1 MEVETTHKGPSQR
14 GKKCLRALWSF
25 KNLKKS
31 KKLKKFF
38 RSLTSISFWINGFC
52 LGFVIWQTIQCM
64 TKYIEKPKGTE
75 MSIKLSKNLPFPAFT
90 VCGSF
95 GKHGHGIDKG
105 INYTYLQDVC
115 GIRYVI
121 RLFLFYA

>member
-25 KNLKKS
+25 KKLKKS

-38 RSLTSISFWINGFC
+38 RSLRSLSLWINGFC

-64 TKYIEKPKGTE
+64 KKYIEKPKATE
-75 MSIKLSKNLPFPAFT
+75 MSMKLSTDLPFPAIT

-95 GKHGHGIDKG
+95 EKDEYGEDKG
-105 INYTYLQDVC
+105 FNLTYLQDIC

-121 RLFLFYA
+121 